1 MKIDVVQKSFST
13 VIEQVE
19 IELIQYEINS
29 FAVANVTFYDTNGT
43 VYKQE
48 IVRIDGDDFNVN
60 WNSDDDF
67 INIVLSKL
75 NIEKIPDSL
84 PLKRSD
90 LTDSSAM

>member
-29 FAVANVTFYDTNGT
+29 FAVANVTFYDKNKTI
-43 VYKQE
+43 YKQE

-60 WNSDDDF
+60 WISDDDF
-67 INIVLSKL
+67 INIVLSKI
-75 NIEKIPDSL
+75 NFEKVPNVPVL
-84 PLKRSD
+84 ERSD
-90 LTDSSAM
+90 

>member
-29 FAVANVTFYDTNGT
+29 FAVANVTFYDKNKNI
-43 VYKQE
+43 YKQE

-67 INIVLSKL
+67 INIVLSKI
-75 NIEKIPDSL
+75 NFEKVPNVPVL
-84 PLKRSD
+84 ERSD
-90 LTDSSAM
+90 